1 MTLLEQIQMRLRD
14 LPPEKQGEVLDF
26 ITFLQLRTA
35 SNSRP
40 AASRS
45 LRRHPAF
52 GSWRGRKV
60 NALEYEQKLRAE
72 WDQRP

>member
-1 MTLLEQIQMRLRD
+1 MTLLEQIQMRLLE
-14 LPPEKQGEVLDF
+14 LPSERQGEVLDF
-26 ITFLQLRTA
+26 ITFLQLYTVPQ
-35 SNSRP
+35 SRP